1 MSTKPISVGS
11 LRPGRYIVVD
21 DVACMVK
28 NVQISKP
35 GKHGGTKA
43 RIDAVGVLDNIKRV
57 IIKPTGD
64 SIESPLIEKENA
76 QVLSITAETANVMDM
91 KTYETF
97 DLKIPEELQGKLK
110 EGAQIQYW
118 IVLGQKVMQTIRSQ
132 DEDKDDE

>member
-21 DVACMVK
+21 GVACMVK
-28 NVQISKP
+28 QVQISKP

-76 QVLSITAETANVMDM
+76 QVLSITGETANIMDM

-132 DEDKDDE
+132 EEDKDDE

>member
-21 DVACMVK
+21 GVACIVK
-28 NVQISKP
+28 QIQISKP

-76 QVLSITAETANVMDM
+76 QVLSMTAETANVMDM